1 MKFFILT
8 LLLIKVLNYEL
19 KKTNLKD
26 KSLNN
31 ISFKKKNS
39 IDNNNEHYSQN
50 KNSLNLNLVYNNL
63 GNFTN
68 FEDFQISLK
77 RMKVTSIQ
85 SKEVLEIFIKFS
97 YFILLTSMKIRL
109 YKITSGKT
117 FTIYFF
123 YLSPNVTQT

>member
-1 MKFFILT
+1 MKFFIFT
-8 LLLIKVLNYEL
+8 LLLIKVLNFEL

-26 KSLNN
+26 KNLIN

-39 IDNNNEHYSQN
+39 IHNTYNEHYSQN
-50 KNSLNLNLVYNNL
+50 KNSLNLNLDFNSL

-68 FEDFQISLK
+68 FQISLK

-85 SKEVLEIFIKFS
+85 SKEVLEIFIVFS

-109 YKITSGKT
+109 YKITNGKT
-117 FTIYFF
+117 FTIYFS
-123 YLSPNVTQT
+123 YLLVNVTQI